1 MCKTYNINVLT
12 FFSGIDKFLK
22 SNFMRFRYSL
32 LDFLEYFIQVLTAI
46 FVLSARAYKN
56 NTSL

>member
-1 MCKTYNINVLT
+1 MCKTYNINVVT
-12 FFSGIDKFLK
+12 FFYGIAKFLK

-32 LDFLEYFIQVLTAI
+32 LDFLEYFIQILTAI
-46 FVLSARAYKN
+46 FVLSARSYKN